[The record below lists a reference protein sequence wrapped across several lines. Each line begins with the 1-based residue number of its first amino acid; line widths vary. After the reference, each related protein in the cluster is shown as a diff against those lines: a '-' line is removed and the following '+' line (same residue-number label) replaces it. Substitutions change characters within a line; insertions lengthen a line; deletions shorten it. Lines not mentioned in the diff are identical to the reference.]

1 MKWQRKAALGLSLK
15 SPTSA
20 ARRSKKYFKIFST
33 DSKKCVIIEGFADR
47 GEDDKNRRQFDSC
60 REVVV
65 EVSEVVGSLT
75 NYSR

>member
-1 MKWQRKAALGLSLK
+1 MKWQQKAAPGSSVK

-47 GEDDKNRRQFDSC
+47 GEDDKTEDGLMAAERWWLSC
-60 REVVV
+60 
-65 EVSEVVGSLT
+65 LK
-75 NYSR
+75 